1 MILTFT
7 VEVIVTV
14 WLIMFVCMSKSTP
27 CDQYFVPYH
36 HLTLKV
42 KVIDF
47 LILIMLVYLS
57 KFTLLNQQ
65 FLWYHDLNLHYE
77 FDFKFE
83 VTFFSFHI
91 GRDIKSVSPVSLKT
105 EANVPDKSRK
115 HRRLTKLIWCQAFS
129 VD

>member
-42 KVIDF
+42 KVIGF
-47 LILIMLVYLS
+47 LMFNYVGLLVKIYSLES
-57 KFTLLNQQ
+57 TV
-65 FLWYHDLNLHYE
+65 
-77 FDFKFE
+77 FE
-83 VTFFSFHI
+83 VS
-91 GRDIKSVSPVSLKT
+91 
-105 EANVPDKSRK
+105 
-115 HRRLTKLIWCQAFS
+115 
-129 VD
+129 